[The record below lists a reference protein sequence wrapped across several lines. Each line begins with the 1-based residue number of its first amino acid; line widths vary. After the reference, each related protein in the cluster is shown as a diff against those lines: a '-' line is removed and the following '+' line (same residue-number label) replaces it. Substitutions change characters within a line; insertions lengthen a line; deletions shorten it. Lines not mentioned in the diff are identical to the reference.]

1 MLSQIFEVSWE
12 ICNKVGGIYTVVKS
26 KAKNIVDRYKDNYYV
41 VGPYIPKNA
50 VGEFE
55 EKVPKDC
62 LKRAFEKLKNEGII
76 CHYGKWLVEGEP
88 NAILIDFSGFA
99 NNANAI
105 KGELWEKYKIDSL
118 GTSYFDYDQPIVWSY
133 AAGKLI
139 EALAAKGTVAQ
150 FHEWLAGGGLLYLK
164 SRKAEAA
171 TVFTTHAT
179 ILGRTLAS
187 SNVDLYGVLKTINPE
202 AEARKFGIQAK
213 YLTERACAQN
223 ADAFTTVSEI
233 TGIEAEYLLG
243 RKPDIL
249 LPNGLDS
256 NSFPTFEEASIKH
269 QLLRRKIRDFI
280 MAYFFPYYSFD
291 IEHTLIYFI
300 AGRYEFHDKGIDI
313 FIKALS
319 RLNETLKKEKSDRTV
334 VAFIWVPAGVK
345 GIKQSLLESKT
356 MFHEIQDILHDN
368 EEDIHSR
375 LGYCVTARKSCST
388 DYLLGKDVADE
399 LKRRLLRFK
408 AKGIPPISTHE
419 VEHEESDTILNAAA
433 AAGLLNRQ
441 EDKVKIIFYPTYLT
455 GADNLLNL
463 SYYEAMQGSHL
474 GIFPS
479 YYEPWGYTP
488 LEAAALGVSSL
499 TTDLAGFGRY
509 LETQGLKDDIP
520 GIFVIKRF
528 NRKDEDVTD
537 DLSKAMVKFAEF
549 SKEDRIKNKIEA
561 KRLSSTAD
569 WKNFVENYIKAY
581 NMAVM
586 KRWN

>member
-1 MLSQIFEVSWE
+1 MVSQLFEVSWE

-26 KAKNIVDRYKDNYYV
+26 KAKNIVDRFKDNYYV

-50 VGEFE
+50 LGEFE
-55 EKVPKDC
+55 EKVPKDS
-62 LKRAFEKLKNEGII
+62 LKRAFDKLKNEGII
-76 CHYGKWLVEGEP
+76 CHYGKWLIDGEP

-99 NNANAI
+99 GNANAI
-105 KGELWEKYKIDSL
+105 KGELWEKFRIDSL
-118 GTSYFDYDQPIVWSY
+118 GTQFFDYDQPIVWSY

-139 EALAAKGTVAQ
+139 EALAGKGTVAQ

-164 SRKAEAA
+164 SRNAEVA

-187 SNVDLYGVLKTINPE
+187 SNIDLYGVLKKINPE
-202 AEARKFGIQAK
+202 EEARKFGIQAK
-213 YLTERACAQN
+213 FLTEKACAMN

-233 TGIEAEYLLG
+233 TGIEAEHLLG

-256 NSFPTFEEASIKH
+256 GSFPTFEEASVKH
-269 QLLRRKIRDFI
+269 QLLRRKIREFI
-280 MAYFFPYYSFD
+280 MSYFFPYYSFD
-291 IEHTLIYFI
+291 IEHTLVYFI

-319 RLNETLKKEKSDRTV
+319 RLNAQLKRDKSDRTV

-345 GIKQSLLESKT
+345 SIKQSLLESKT
-356 MFHEIQDILHDN
+356 FFQDIQDVLHDD
-368 EEDIHSR
+368 EQDIHSR
-375 LGYCVTARKSCST
+375 LIYCVAARKSCST
-388 DYLLGKDVADE
+388 DYLLGKDLSAE
-399 LKRRLLRFK
+399 IKRKLLRFK
-408 AKGIPPISTHE
+408 TKGIPPIATHDID
-419 VEHEESDTILNAAA
+419 HEESDAILNSAISE
-433 AAGLLNRQ
+433 GLLNRQ
-441 EDKVKIIFYPTYLT
+441 EDRVKIIFYPTYLT
-455 GADNLLNL
+455 GADRLLNL

-474 GIFPS
+474 GVFPS

-509 LETQGLKDDIP
+509 LETQGLKEDIP

-528 NRKDEDVTD
+528 NRKDEDVVD

-561 KRLSSTAD
+561 KRLASSAD

-581 NMAVM
+581 NMAVV

>member
-1 MLSQIFEVSWE
+1 MASQVFEVSWE

-26 KAKNIVDRYKDNYYV
+26 KAKNMVARYKDSYYV

-50 VGEFE
+50 LGEFE
-55 EKVPKDC
+55 ERVAKDS
-62 LKRAFEKLKNEGII
+62 LRRAFEKLKGEGIV
-76 CHYGKWLVEGEP
+76 CHYGKWLVDGEP
-88 NAILIDFSGFA
+88 NAILIDFSGFTG
-99 NNANAI
+99 NTNAI
-105 KGELWEKYKIDSL
+105 KGELWEKFRIDSL
-118 GTSYFDYDQPIVWSY
+118 GTSFFDYDEPIVWSY
-133 AAGKLI
+133 AAGKII
-139 EALAAKGTVAQ
+139 EALAEKGTVAQ

-164 SRKAEAA
+164 SRNAEVA

-187 SNVDLYGVLKTINPE
+187 SNVDLYSVLKTINPE
-202 AEARKFGIQAK
+202 AEAKKYGIQAK
-213 YLTERACAQN
+213 FLTEKRCAN
-223 ADAFTTVSEI
+223 VADVFTTVSEI

-256 NSFPTFEEASIKH
+256 ESFPTFEEASIKH
-269 QLLRRKIRDFI
+269 QLLRRKIREFI
-280 MAYFFPYYSFD
+280 MSYFFPYYSFE
-291 IEHTLIYFI
+291 IEHTLIYFL

-319 RLNETLKKEKSDRTV
+319 RLNNKLKREKSDRTV
-334 VAFIWVPAGVK
+334 VAFIWVPANVRS
-345 GIKQSLLESKT
+345 IKQSLLEGKT
-356 MFHEIQDILHDN
+356 MFQDIQDALHDD

-375 LGYCVTARKSCST
+375 LVYCVTARKSCST
-388 DYLLGKDVADE
+388 DYLLGKDISAEV
-399 LKRRLLRFK
+399 KRKLLRFK
-408 AKGIPPISTHE
+408 AKGIPPIATHDLE
-419 VEHEESDTILNAAA
+419 QEENDEILRAVAAE
-433 AAGLLNRQ
+433 GLLNRQ
-441 EDKVKIIFYPTYLT
+441 EDRVKIIFYPTYLT
-455 GADNLLNL
+455 GADRLLNL

-474 GIFPS
+474 GVFPS

-509 LETQGLKDDIP
+509 LEAQGLKDDIP

-528 NRKDEDVTD
+528 NRKDEEVIEE
-537 DLSKAMVKFAEF
+537 LSRAMTKFADF

-569 WKNFVENYIKAY
+569 WKNFVENYIKAH
-581 NMAVM
+581 NLAVV